1 MGNEIQINS
10 LLDNKEIKDKYIALF
25 AKLDWFRLRCLLE
38 TKAVVQNGVDS
49 ADYSNADVLMNRFLS
64 MYLND
69 LEEYTDDKI
78 ASYLNQKYDTK
89 EFEKDFYE
97 FLSTVEA
104 DENSIGES
112 WQDNAKFFI
121 EKLNS
126 LFQGLLLINLLVIL
140 QLYYIFFLQ
149 ALICH
154 N

>member
-1 MGNEIQINS
+1 MGNKIQINS

-38 TKAVVQNGVDS
+38 TKAVVQCGVDS

-104 DENSIGES
+104 D
-112 WQDNAKFFI
+112 
-121 EKLNS
+121 
-126 LFQGLLLINLLVIL
+126 
-140 QLYYIFFLQ
+140 
-149 ALICH
+149 
-154 N
+154 